1 MADETAAPPPAA
13 ETAPAAEGEQKTD
26 AGAQASGAEETIDY
40 EMEPGKV
47 IKIPLSK
54 VNPNVAKLRSE
65 AHQRLS
71 QADKLA
77 KEWEPRAK
85 ALASLAAKAK
95 EDPDALL
102 REAGLTDDEIE
113 AAHEASV
120 ARKVRAA
127 LQAEEERQDPAKKS
141 SREKDEELAALRK
154 ERDDLK
160 TNAQAQEFQGMRQA
174 IARSVITVLEALP
187 KSMHEES
194 AGDVLGMVHA
204 HLKENE
210 RRREQGL
217 NPIDVPPPA
226 ELAKAARLIA
236 RERANILADSLAD
249 DEEWTP
255 PPSMAKRIAALQA
268 KEAQKKQT
276 HPAAAGVTQTRGAP
290 KSAAEA
296 QNRTAEIMERLLG
309 GGRVIQ

>member
-1 MADETAAPPPAA
+1 MADENAVPAPD
-13 ETAPAAEGEQKTD
+13 APQSPAEGD
-26 AGAQASGAEETIDY
+26 AKAPEGHQASGPEETIDY

-85 ALASLAAKAK
+85 ALAALAGKAR
-95 EDPDALL
+95 ENPDALL

-127 LQAEEERQDPAKKS
+127 LQAEEERQDPAKRS
-141 SREKDEELAALRK
+141 SREKDEELTALRK

-160 TNAQAQEFQGMRQA
+160 SNAQAQEFQALRQQVARHVIAGLDTLPESMR
-174 IARSVITVLEALP
+174 
-187 KSMHEES
+187 EES
-194 AGDVLGMVHA
+194 AGDVLGIVHA
-204 HLKENE
+204 ALS
-210 RRREQGL
+210 QGKS
-217 NPIDVPPPA
+217 VPPPA
-226 ELAKAARLIA
+226 ELAKAARIIA

-249 DEEWTP
+249 DDEWTP
-255 PPSMAKRIAALQA
+255 PPSMAKRIAAQQA
-268 KEAQKKQT
+268 KEATKRVA
-276 HPAAAGVTQTRGAP
+276 HPATSGTQSQTRTAP
-290 KSAAEA
+290 KNGDSG
-296 QNRTAEIMERLLG
+296 QSRGAEILERLLG